1 MILWNTCT
9 DASESLPYP
18 YLLIN
23 SIPFTHLFLHHKSE
37 VILTKLSYNS
47 AVGRW
52 CCDHFATDSADEEGE
67 EIRRSP
73 VWVSGGILSGSPA
86 PQTAVYNAG
95 PQSSSGFTE
104 TWFVS
109 GKIKSPAFKYKPV

>member
-1 MILWNTCT
+1 MKYWYIRKFAIPILVNQQ
-9 DASESLPYP
+9 
-18 YLLIN
+18 YLF
-23 SIPFTHLFLHHKSE
+23 PHLFLHHKSE
-37 VILTKLSYNS
+37 VILTKLHVSYNS
-47 AVGRW
+47 VVGGW

-67 EIRRSP
+67 EIRRPP

-95 PQSSSGFTE
+95 SQSSSGFTE

>member
-1 MILWNTCT
+1 MKYWCIRKF
-9 DASESLPYP
+9 AMPFPYNQQYTFYP
-18 YLLIN
+18 
-23 SIPFTHLFLHHKSE
+23 PFSTSYGKSE

-47 AVGRW
+47 VVGGW

-67 EIRRSP
+67 EIRWSP
-73 VWVSGGILSGSPA
+73 VWISGGILSGSPA

-95 PQSSSGFTE
+95 SQSSSGFTE